1 MKMIKLI
8 YCPAHKGIDEN
19 KMANSAKVAAKETTH
34 LPPRIDLS
42 MSDLKNASTQMTI
55 DKWAVR

>member
-1 MKMIKLI
+1 
-8 YCPAHKGIDEN
+8 
-19 KMANSAKVAAKETTH
+19 MANSAKVAAKETTH

-55 DKWAVR
+55 DKWVIR